1 MDFLLVLTGL
11 CLVFLRRSLA
21 CFLLSSADW
30 AWVACSRVF
39 LVDSLEDFSEV
50 VWVAVLVA
58 SCRKVQIASMGMTD
72 EL

>member
-1 MDFLLVLTGL
+1 MDFLPVLMDL
-11 CLVFLRRSLA
+11 CLVFSRRSLV
-21 CFLLSSADW
+21 CFLLYSADW

-39 LVDSLEDFSEV
+39 LADSLEDFSAV

-58 SCRKVQIASMGMTD
+58 SCRKVQIVDGMTD